1 MKVIRFFRKSKVL
14 ISALIFLTLS
24 LSLVS
29 YIGKSDDFEL
39 VKNLDIFHT
48 LYRELNIYYVDEV
61 HPGNLIRVAMDAMLK
76 SLDPYTVYIPESQI
90 EDYRFLTT
98 GQYGGIGAAVTS
110 IGGKLVITEP
120 FQDSPADKAGI
131 KAGDIIL
138 EVDGKSTAGKTTDD
152 VGKVLKGQPN
162 STIKLRVERQGV
174 AAPLEFTLIRQKI
187 DMKSVPYSGMLNET
201 VGYIVLKDFTEN
213 SGNDVK
219 EALVNLKDK
228 NNVKA
233 LVLDLRGN
241 PGGLLIE
248 AVNIVN
254 LFVNKGQD
262 VVSMKGK
269 VNQWNKTFKA
279 MNPPIDL
286 EIPVVVLINSMS
298 ASASEIV
305 SGALQDLDRAVI
317 IGQRSYGKGLVQ
329 TTRPLSYNAQFKVTT
344 AKYYIPSGR
353 CIQALDYSNRRDDG
367 SVGKVPDSLISEF
380 TTMRG
385 RKVYDGG
392 GVLPDIQVTARNY
405 SKIAIQLITEGIIFN
420 YATQYALD
428 HKSIAPAKQFTIDD
442 EAYKKFVS
450 YVETHKFTY
459 RTQSEEQLKKLI
471 ETAQKEKYFEDAK
484 AEFQRLESKLANNCS
499 RDLDLF
505 KDEIKLLLEIEIA
518 SRYYY
523 ESGRVETS
531 LSNDADIKKAIEIL
545 TEPNLITYNKVLSI
559 NFIPGK

>member
-1 MKVIRFFRKSKVL
+1 MKIIRFFRKSKVL

-279 MNPPIDL
+279 MNPPVDL

-442 EAYKKFVS
+442 EGYKKFVS

>member
-1 MKVIRFFRKSKVL
+1 MKIIRFFRKSKVL

-162 STIKLRVERQGV
+162 STIKLRVERLGV
-174 AAPLEFTLIRQKI
+174 ASPLEFTLIRQKI

-279 MNPPIDL
+279 MNPPVDL

-450 YVETHKFTY
+450 YVETQKFTY
-459 RTQSEEQLKKLI
+459 RTQSEEQLKKLM